1 MLLFK
6 VPLPSPVASL
16 RTSVAEAPSPSP
28 RLSQLLLKSES
39 AVSAL
44 PVSPTTY
51 WDNASTVSVCHLS
64 IGIISLCP
72 CCYAVAV
79 CNM

>member
-16 RTSVAEAPSPSP
+16 ETSVVETPSPSP
-28 RLSQLLLKSES
+28 RPGQLLLKSES

-44 PVSPTTY
+44 PDSPTTY
-51 WDNASTVSVCHLS
+51 WDNALTVSVCHLS
-64 IGIISLCP
+64 IGI
-72 CCYAVAV
+72 AVIV
-79 CNM
+79 YM

>member
-16 RTSVAEAPSPSP
+16 ETSVVETSSPSP

-44 PVSPTTY
+44 PDSPTNY
-51 WDNASTVSVCHLS
+51 WDNALTVSVCHLS
-64 IGIISLCP
+64 IDIV
-72 CCYAVAV
+72 Y
-79 CNM
+79 M

>member
-16 RTSVAEAPSPSP
+16 GTSVVEITSLSP

-39 AVSAL
+39 AVSAQ
-44 PVSPTTY
+44 PDSPTTY
-51 WDNASTVSVCHLS
+51 WDNASSVSVCHLS
-64 IGIISLCP
+64 IGI
-72 CCYAVAV
+72 AVIV
-79 CNM
+79 YM